1 MTDLNQAAAM
11 AELNNLDTLLADLDL
26 DDATEAS
33 DDVVLEALDDLDLG
47 GDEEVVEE
55 LVEVTDPSDMDE
67 EELQE
72 LELAVERT
80 EAYNAQES
88 TPIAS
93 EEEQE
98 AIKAKSAKKKR
109 ASSGTKSSTPRTP
122 RELSAVPAE
131 FFVLTGDDPAMDDAT
146 KEEHKVET
154 MSLKPT
160 QVKVAE
166 KFENLFTSLSAGKA
180 PSVYIMS
187 AFKLLL
193 EKGTM
198 TSADLVGAYKLAGL
212 GEGTARSQSG
222 QIMNLFAAVK
232 IADRTGQTLT
242 LRADS
247 NIAERLRTFV

>member
-1 MTDLNQAAAM
+1 MADLNQAAAM

-26 DDATEAS
+26 DETVDNDA
-33 DDVVLEALDDLDLG
+33 DVLEALDDLNI
-47 GDEEVVEE
+47 GDAEEVLEE
-55 LVEVTDPSDMDE
+55 LVEADAGDMDE

-93 EEEQE
+93 PEEQE
-98 AIKAKSAKKKR
+98 AIKAKSTAKKR
-109 ASSGTKSSTPRTP
+109 ASSGAKSSTPRTP

-131 FFVLTGDDPAMDDAT
+131 FFILTGDDPAMDEAA
-146 KEEHKVET
+146 KEALKAET
-154 MSLKPT
+154 MALKPT

-180 PSVYIMS
+180 PSIYVMT
-187 AFKLLL
+187 AFKLLAS
-193 EKGTM
+193 KGAM

-212 GEGTARSQSG
+212 REGTARSQSG
-222 QIMNLFAAVK
+222 QIMNLFAVVK
-232 IADRTGQTLT
+232 IADRVGQTLT